1 VTKAKKSLGQNFLI
15 DKIII
20 EKIINSV
27 EIEGKSILEI
37 GPGTGNLTSE
47 ILKKNPKKIYL
58 VEKDNDLS
66 NLLKDK
72 FDKKITLFNDDIL
85 NFDEQSLSTNQI
97 IVFGNLPYNISTEIL
112 CKWIINLKSEYCWF
126 NKLILMFQKE
136 VADRI
141 ISDFNTRNYGRLA
154 ILTNWRLKVK
164 KIFDIG
170 PECFSPR
177 PKIDSSVLY
186 FEPKSNFI
194 KIKEPKNIEKIS
206 RVFFS
211 NRRKMLKKPY
221 NQLFNGNQKILD
233 KLKINLNLRPQ
244 NLDFNTYY
252 QLTYEY
258 EKLRS

>member
-1 VTKAKKSLGQNFLI
+1 MIRAKKSLGQNFLI
-15 DKIII
+15 DQNIIQKIVSLA
-20 EKIINSV
+20 EINNK
-27 EIEGKSILEI
+27 EILEV

-47 ILKKNPKKIYL
+47 IIKRNPKKIYL
-58 VEKDNDLS
+58 VEKDS
-66 NLLKDK
+66 NLSQLLNDK

-85 NFDEQSLSTNQI
+85 NFDEQSLSKNQI

-112 CKWIINLKSEYCWF
+112 CKWIINLKSEFCWF
-126 NKLILMFQKE
+126 NQLILMFQKE

-141 ISDFNTRNYGRLA
+141 ISDFNTKNYGRLA

-164 KIFDIG
+164 KVFDIG
-170 PECFSPR
+170 PQCFSPK

-194 KIKEPKNIEKIS
+194 KIRDPKNIEKIS